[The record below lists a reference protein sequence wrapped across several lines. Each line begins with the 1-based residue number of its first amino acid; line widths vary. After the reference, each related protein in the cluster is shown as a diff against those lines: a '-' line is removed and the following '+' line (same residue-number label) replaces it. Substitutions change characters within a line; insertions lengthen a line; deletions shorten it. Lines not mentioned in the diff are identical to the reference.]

1 MKRKQVG
8 YTEGIKIAHEQSIL
22 LLFACFQKLK
32 VILAVLSYF
41 CVLLHTQQLLLLKDG
56 TGKPVCLVRALLWT
70 GTQHSTLNCRNS
82 LPKWTRF

>member
-41 CVLLHTQQLLLLKDG
+41 CVLLRCGSLKSTKRIKNNNNNNKKNQPQTQIFTNPYGQ
-56 TGKPVCLVRALLWT
+56 
-70 GTQHSTLNCRNS
+70 
-82 LPKWTRF
+82 